1 MKNATYVLF
10 TLFLC
15 CSAFAKAQQKQSK
28 LIYIE
33 SPIERINEAEFP
45 GAVIFQKGD
54 NSEQVYIEHEG
65 AEMWCDLAFFYKEDN
80 FVKAYRNVRLK
91 QGDSVSMRSK
101 YLEYNG
107 KTKFAYGAGD
117 VFLKKDTTTV
127 TTDTMY
133 FNRTTQQA
141 YYRTGGVVTSPNSK
155 ITSRVGRYYIEDDK
169 ISFISEVVVTNP
181 EYVINS
187 EQLDFYSV
195 PEHAYLYGPTT
206 ITSKTSKVYCE
217 RGFYDTANDYGYFV
231 KNSRIDYDNRQVYGD
246 SLYFDRTTNFAS
258 ATNNI
263 RVLDT
268 LNRSLVKGH
277 YAEVYRAKDSV
288 LITQRA
294 VAITV
299 EDNDS
304 VYVHGDKLL
313 LTGKPDNRI
322 VRAFKN
328 VKLYKSTMS
337 GKSDSLHS
345 NQVSG
350 LTQMIGNPIL
360 WSQESQITGD
370 SIHLINNTKTE
381 KIDSLKVFDNAFIA
395 QRDTISGYNQVK
407 GQKLFGFFDDQNQ
420 LKQVDIVNNAETIM
434 YMREENGDLT
444 GIDKGKSARI
454 EITFFEN
461 EIDEINKLK
470 SPSGTISPE
479 SQWLDQPQTFE
490 GFNWRGDEQLLS
502 KEDIFKGEAPFE
514 LTKIQGIPLPN
525 IDAGFF
531 NTSGEDT
538 PTELPENSNILEGT
552 LKDKEE
558 NKPTIGVETPDDK
571 NRKEREALIERNQK
585 EGTQRAQENTP
596 KTLRKPSGLVKSK
609 KDGK

>member
-1 MKNATYVLF
+1 MNYKHYILLAGIIF
-10 TLFLC
+10 F
-15 CSAFAKAQQKQSK
+15 SAFAKAQEQPSK

-33 SPIERINEAEFP
+33 SPIERINEEEFP
-45 GAVIFQKGD
+45 GAILLQK
-54 NSEQVYIEHEG
+54 NNNEQVYIEHEG
-65 AEMWCDLAFFYKEDN
+65 AEMWCDLAFFYKEEN

-101 YLEYNG
+101 YIEYNG
-107 KTKFAYGAGD
+107 KTKFAYAAGD

-155 ITSRVGRYYIEDDK
+155 ITSRVGRYYIEQDK
-169 ISFISEVVVTNP
+169 ISFISDVVVKNP
-181 EYVINS
+181 EYIINS

-246 SLYFDRTTNFAS
+246 SLYFDRNRNFAS

-263 RVLDT
+263 KVLDT

-322 VRAFKN
+322 LRAFKN
-328 VKLYKSTMS
+328 VKLYKSNMS

-345 NQVSG
+345 NQRTG
-350 LTQMIGNPIL
+350 LTQMIHKPIL
-360 WSQESQITGD
+360 WSEESQITGD
-370 SIHLINNTKTE
+370 SIHLKSNTETE
-381 KIDSLKVFDNAFIA
+381 KIDSLKVFNNAFIA
-395 QRDTISGYNQVK
+395 QKDTISGFNQIK
-407 GQKLFGFFDDQNQ
+407 GQKLYGFFDDNNA
-420 LKQVDIVNNAETIM
+420 LKQVDIINNAETIM
-434 YMREENGDLT
+434 YMREDNGDLT
-444 GIDKGKSARI
+444 GIDRGKSARI

-461 EIDEINKLK
+461 TIDEINKIK
-470 SPSGTISPE
+470 SPGGNIFPE
-479 SQWLDQPQTFE
+479 SQFLKEPQTFE
-490 GFNWRGDEQLLS
+490 GFNWRGDERLLS
-502 KEDIFKGEAPFE
+502 KEDIFKGEAPFT
-514 LTKIQGIPLPN
+514 LTKIQGIPLPE
-525 IDAGFF
+525 IDEGFF
-531 NTSGEDT
+531 STPDDGEK
-538 PTELPENSNILEGT
+538 PPLSENSDISEGA
-552 LKDKEE
+552 LQNREE
-558 NKPTIGVETPDDK
+558 NKPQYGTESSDDESTK
-571 NRKEREALIERNQK
+571 QRESLIERNEKAAQ
-585 EGTQRAQENTP
+585 QRATAPTSIPTKP
-596 KTLRKPSGLVKSK
+596 KVIPVIKKSGNN
-609 KDGK
+609 

>member
-1 MKNATYVLF
+1 MKNATHVLLV
-10 TLFLC
+10 LFLC
-15 CSAFAKAQQKQSK
+15 FYAFAKAQQETSK

-65 AEMWCDLAFFYKEDN
+65 AEMWCDLAFFYQKEN
-80 FVKAYRNVRLK
+80 YVKAYRNVRLK
-91 QGDSVSMRSK
+91 QGDSVSMRSR

-107 KTKFAYGAGD
+107 QTKFAYGAGD

-133 FNRTTQQA
+133 FNRESQQA

-155 ITSRVGRYYIEDDK
+155 ITSRVGRYYIEQDK
-169 ISFISEVVVTNP
+169 ISFISNVVVTNA

-206 ITSKTSKVYCE
+206 ITSETSKVYCE

-246 SLYFDRTTNFAS
+246 SLYFDRTSNFAS

-268 LNRSLVKGH
+268 LNNSLVKGH

-299 EDNDS
+299 EDKDS

-313 LTGKPDNRI
+313 LTGKPENRI

-328 VKLYKSTMS
+328 VKLYKSNMS

-345 NQVSG
+345 NQLTG
-350 LTQMIGNPIL
+350 LTQMIGTPIL
-360 WSQESQITGD
+360 WSEESQITGD
-370 SIHLINNTKTE
+370 SIHLINNLDTE

-395 QRDTISGYNQVK
+395 QKDTISGYNQVK
-407 GQKLFGFFDDQNQ
+407 GQKLFGFFDNNNQ
-420 LKQVDIVNNAETIM
+420 LEQVDIVNNAETIM
-434 YMREENGDLT
+434 YMREENGELT

-454 EITFFEN
+454 EITFFEKT
-461 EIDEINKLK
+461 IDEINKLK
-470 SPSGTISPE
+470 SPNGVISPE
-479 SQWLDQPQTFE
+479 SQWLEQEQTFE
-490 GFNWRGDEQLLS
+490 GFVWRGDERLLS

-514 LTKIQGIPLPN
+514 LTKIQGIPLPT
-525 IDAGFF
+525 IDKGFF
-531 NTSGEDT
+531 DTSDKKEPAALPTNSDIIEGSLEDR
-538 PTELPENSNILEGT
+538 
-552 LKDKEE
+552 EE
-558 NKPTIGVETPDDK
+558 NKPSIGIKTQDDK

-585 EGTQRAQENTP
+585 AGQQRANGSAP
-596 KTLRKPSGLVKSK
+596 KALRKPNGLLRSK
-609 KDGK
+609 KEG

>member
-1 MKNATYVLF
+1 MKNATHVLLV
-10 TLFLC
+10 LFLC
-15 CSAFAKAQQKQSK
+15 FYAFAKAQQETSK

-65 AEMWCDLAFFYKEDN
+65 AEMWCDLAFFYQKEN
-80 FVKAYRNVRLK
+80 YVKAYRNVRLK
-91 QGDSVSMRSK
+91 QGDSVSMRSR

-107 KTKFAYGAGD
+107 QTKFAYSAGD

-133 FNRTTQQA
+133 FNRESQQA

-155 ITSRVGRYYIEDDK
+155 ITSRVGRYYIEQDK
-169 ISFISEVVVTNP
+169 ISFISNVVVTNS

-206 ITSKTSKVYCE
+206 ITSETSKVYCE

-246 SLYFDRTTNFAS
+246 SLYFDRTSNFAS

-268 LNRSLVKGH
+268 LNNSLVKGH

-294 VAITV
+294 VAITI
-299 EDNDS
+299 EDKDS

-313 LTGKPDNRI
+313 LTGKPENRI

-328 VKLYKSTMS
+328 VKLYKSNMS

-345 NQVSG
+345 NQLTG
-350 LTQMIGNPIL
+350 LTQMIGKPIL
-360 WSQESQITGD
+360 WSEESQITGD
-370 SIHLINNTKTE
+370 SIHLINNLDTE

-395 QRDTISGYNQVK
+395 QKDTISGYNQVK
-407 GQKLFGFFDDQNQ
+407 GQKLFGFFDNNNQ
-420 LKQVDIVNNAETIM
+420 LEQVDIVNNAETIM

-454 EITFFEN
+454 EITFFEKT
-461 EIDEINKLK
+461 IDEINKLK
-470 SPSGTISPE
+470 SPNGVISPE
-479 SQWLDQPQTFE
+479 SQWLEQEQTFE
-490 GFNWRGDEQLLS
+490 GFTWRGDERLLS

-514 LTKIQGIPLPN
+514 LIKIQGIPLPT
-525 IDAGFF
+525 IDKGFF
-531 NTSGEDT
+531 DTSDKKEPAT
-538 PTELPENSNILEGT
+538 LPTNSDIIEGS
-552 LKDKEE
+552 LKDREE
-558 NKPTIGVETPDDK
+558 NKPSIGIETQDDK

-585 EGTQRAQENTP
+585 AGQQRANGSAP
-596 KTLRKPSGLVKSK
+596 KALRKPNGLLRSK
-609 KDGK
+609 KEG